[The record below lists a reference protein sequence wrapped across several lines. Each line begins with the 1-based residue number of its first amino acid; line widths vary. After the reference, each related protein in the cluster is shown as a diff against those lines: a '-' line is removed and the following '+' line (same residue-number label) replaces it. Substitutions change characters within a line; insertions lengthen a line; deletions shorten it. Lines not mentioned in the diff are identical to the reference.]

1 MAQQQLIR
9 TEAGA
14 GHALQVN
21 GRAVTAAHEQVVAII
36 RSRLGQNHADYLARP
51 APEADGAVR
60 WSTHLAGTVRAA
72 GELGADERDK
82 LQRTAERLAGDIRGL
97 AAQMQGE
104 GPATQ
109 MVGQMLERAA
119 QVPSGDW
126 LYSVGG
132 KPVTVMW
139 GHAGSALAAAALPP
153 VGTGVAGA
161 APAGAAVAGA
171 GVAGAGAAAVKG
183 GWLRM
188 LGWGALA
195 LVVLAAVLFGLKQ
208 CKPGASGP
216 SSLGATVED
225 LKRQNQKLEQD
236 IVQKR
241 NQRSPW
247 TCVPEPPKP
256 PEPPASVPEPP
267 ASKPEPPASKPLPP
281 VSKPKPVPPVLTEDQ
296 KKVRDRGGKEGK
308 LEVILS
314 WAGLHDLDL
323 YVTCPSGEKIWA
335 KALSACGGQL
345 DIDANGSGNPK
356 VTDPVEH
363 VAFGQPPRG
372 KYRVEVANCERAGTP
387 DPFRLSV
394 VYEGKVIRQ
403 LAGMSPVTDANH
415 SFCGRPALVLEFTI
429 PP

>member
-153 VGTGVAGA
+153 WAQALLAQRPLARPSPGPALRVRGLQQSKVAG
-161 APAGAAVAGA
+161 
-171 GVAGAGAAAVKG
+171 
-183 GWLRM
+183 
-188 LGWGALA
+188 
-195 LVVLAAVLFGLKQ
+195 
-208 CKPGASGP
+208 
-216 SSLGATVED
+216 
-225 LKRQNQKLEQD
+225 
-236 IVQKR
+236 
-241 NQRSPW
+241 
-247 TCVPEPPKP
+247 
-256 PEPPASVPEPP
+256 
-267 ASKPEPPASKPLPP
+267 
-281 VSKPKPVPPVLTEDQ
+281 
-296 KKVRDRGGKEGK
+296 
-308 LEVILS
+308 
-314 WAGLHDLDL
+314 
-323 YVTCPSGEKIWA
+323 
-335 KALSACGGQL
+335 
-345 DIDANGSGNPK
+345 
-356 VTDPVEH
+356 
-363 VAFGQPPRG
+363 
-372 KYRVEVANCERAGTP
+372 
-387 DPFRLSV
+387 
-394 VYEGKVIRQ
+394 
-403 LAGMSPVTDANH
+403 
-415 SFCGRPALVLEFTI
+415 
-429 PP
+429 